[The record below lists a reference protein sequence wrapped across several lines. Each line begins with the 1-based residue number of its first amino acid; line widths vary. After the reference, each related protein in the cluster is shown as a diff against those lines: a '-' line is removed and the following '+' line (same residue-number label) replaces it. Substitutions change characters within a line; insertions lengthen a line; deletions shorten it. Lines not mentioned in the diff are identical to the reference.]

1 MSLSKLPSGR
11 WRCQI
16 HDPAKGHNV
25 SVGTYA
31 TKALAK
37 AAREDARR
45 RLQGPQGGVTVSEF
59 RRRWLSDALFARPK
73 QSTMIHNRERTK
85 AFAAQYGELPMRDV
99 DDSIVA
105 DWLAGAKHAGQVPA
119 LRAMWNDA
127 ASAKAGR
134 LVERNPWA
142 NLGISRG
149 PGNRHKQPP
158 SEEQVWALIQHARD
172 LTSPYFAGWLQVAAF
187 TGMRPG
193 ELDAL
198 RWTAVDFAAGRIRV
212 SEQWNAGSRTFT
224 SPKNGRPRDAI
235 LTPPAREALLALP
248 HASEFCFVNLRDQHF
263 TASSRAYHWKAV
275 RAAAGWKGSLY
286 LSSRHFFGW
295 YAINVLELDSED
307 VAFAMGHEDGGE
319 LVRTRY
325 GHRDRARALK
335 RVERAFD
342 TTGRVQPLKI
352 VRKDTA

>member
-1 MSLSKLPSGR
+1 MSVSKLPSGR
-11 WRCQI
+11 WRCQVWS
-16 HDPAKGHNV
+16 PEKGHNV

-31 TKALAK
+31 TKAEAK

-45 RLQGPQGGVTVSEF
+45 RLQGPRGGATVAEF
-59 RRRWLSDALFARPK
+59 RTRWLSDPLFARPK
-73 QSTMIHNRERTK
+73 VSTMNHNRERTK
-85 AFAAQYGELPMRDV
+85 AFAERYANVLLRDIGDEEV
-99 DDSIVA
+99 SQ
-105 DWLAGAKHAGQVPA
+105 WLAGAKHAGQVPA

-158 SEEQVWALIQHARD
+158 SEEQVWALIQHARE

-212 SEQWNAGSRTFT
+212 SEQWNAGSRGFT

-248 HASEFCFVNLRDQHF
+248 RASEFCFVNLRDQHF
-263 TASSRAYHWKAV
+263 TASGRAYHWKAV
-275 RAAAGWKGSLY
+275 RAAAGWDKSLY
-286 LSSRHFFGW
+286 LATRHFAGW
-295 YAINVLELDSED
+295 YMVNILELDSED
-307 VAFAMGHEDGGE
+307 VAFALGHEDGGD

-325 GHRDRARALK
+325 GHRDRLLAL
-335 RVERAFD
+335 D
-342 TTGRVQPLKI
+342 RVQAAYESTGNVRPLKI